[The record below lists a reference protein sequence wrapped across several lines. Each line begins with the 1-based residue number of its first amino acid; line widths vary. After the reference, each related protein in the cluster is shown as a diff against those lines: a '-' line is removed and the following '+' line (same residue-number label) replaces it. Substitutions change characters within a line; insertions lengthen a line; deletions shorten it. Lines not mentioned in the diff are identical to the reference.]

1 MNCPA
6 ITKLILRAALRLTQL
21 AKWALVVWLF
31 GLIAFA
37 GPFSIGWLNILL
49 ALLWL
54 AAFIVAT
61 VRFSKPL
68 KGYRPVHMLLL
79 LPLIPHVYLRDPSHS
94 CDWEIPYQRTA
105 WAEVS
110 GDTVTIHHFRSFDYT
125 AGGEPIPA
133 WSTRS
138 FDLAK
143 LRGMDFIMSHWGSE
157 WVGHPIFSFD
167 FGDEGHLAFT
177 IEARM
182 EKGESYAL
190 FPGLYRQYELSY
202 IPCEESDAVRV
213 RTNFRK
219 GEGVRLYRTI
229 ATPEQARVRLME
241 FIKSMNRISDHP
253 RFYNVLTSNC
263 TTAVR
268 SQMTNRFPMDWRIIL
283 NGKLD
288 AMLYERGVL
297 VTEGLPFAELSRRAL
312 INPQAQAHPGVE
324 GFSEKI
330 REGVPGF
337 EL

>member
-1 MNCPA
+1 MNRAA
-6 ITKLILRAALRLTQL
+6 ITKLTLRVALRLAQL
-21 AKWALVVWLF
+21 AKWALAVWLF

-37 GPFSIGWLNILL
+37 GPFPIGLLNILL
-49 ALLWL
+49 ALAWL
-54 AAFIVAT
+54 AGLVVVSLRI
-61 VRFSKPL
+61 RDLRKR
-68 KGYRPVHMLLL
+68 YRPVLILLL
-79 LPLIPHVYLRDPSHS
+79 LPLIPHSFRQPSHER
-94 CDWEIPYQRTA
+94 DWEIPYQRTA
-105 WAEVS
+105 WADIS
-110 GDTVTIHHFRSFDYT
+110 GDIVTIHHFRSFDYT
-125 AGGEPIPA
+125 ADGEPIPA

-182 EKGESYAL
+182 EKGESYTL

-219 GEGVRLYRTI
+219 GEDVRLYRTI
-229 ATPEQARVRLME
+229 ATPEQARNRLME
-241 FIKSMNRISDHP
+241 FIASMNRLRDHP

-297 VTEGLPFAELSRRAL
+297 VTEGLPFKELSRRAL
-312 INPQAQAHPGVE
+312 INPQAQAHSGVE

-337 EL
+337 GG

>member
-1 MNCPA
+1 MNRAALAKFTLC
-6 ITKLILRAALRLTQL
+6 AALRLLQL
-21 AKWALVVWLF
+21 AKWALAVWLF

-37 GPFSIGWLNILL
+37 GPFPIGLLNILL
-49 ALLWL
+49 AIAWL
-54 AAFIVAT
+54 AGLVVVSLRIRDLRKRYCRV
-61 VRFSKPL
+61 L
-68 KGYRPVHMLLL
+68 ILLL
-79 LPLIPHVYLRDPSHS
+79 LPLIPHSFRQPSHDR
-94 CDWEIPYQRTA
+94 DWEIPYQRTA
-105 WAEVS
+105 SAEVS
-110 GDTVTIHHFRSFDYT
+110 GDIVTFHHFRSFDYT
-125 AGGEPIPA
+125 ADGEPIPA

-182 EKGESYAL
+182 EKGESYTL
-190 FPGLYRQYELSY
+190 FPGLYWQYELSY

-213 RTNFRK
+213 RTNFRE
-219 GEGVRLYRTI
+219 GEDVRLYRTI
-229 ATPEQARVRLME
+229 ATPEQARARLME
-241 FIKSMNRISDHP
+241 FIKSMNRLRDHP
-253 RFYNVLTSNC
+253 RFYNILTSNC

-268 SQMTNRFPMDWRIIL
+268 SQMTNRFPMDSRIIL

-312 INPQAQAHPGVE
+312 INPQAQAHPGCE
-324 GFSEKI
+324 DFSEKI

-337 EL
+337 GH

>member
-1 MNCPA
+1 MNRPA
-6 ITKLILRAALRLTQL
+6 ITKLALRAALRMAQI
-21 AKWALVVWLF
+21 AKWSLAVWLF

-37 GPFSIGWLNILL
+37 GPFPIGFLNLLL
-49 ALLWL
+49 ALAWL
-54 AAFIVAT
+54 AALVVVSFRIDNL
-61 VRFSKPL
+61 RKR
-68 KGYRPVHMLLL
+68 YRPVLILLL
-79 LPLIPHVYLRDPSHS
+79 LPLIPHTFRQPSHDR
-94 CDWEIPYQRTA
+94 DWEIPYQRTA

-110 GDTVTIHHFRSFDYT
+110 GETLTIHHFRSFDYAADGT
-125 AGGEPIPA
+125 PIPA

-143 LRGMDFIMSHWGSE
+143 LRGMDFFMSHWGSE

-167 FGDEGHLAFT
+167 FGSEGHLAFT

-219 GEGVRLYRTI
+219 GENVRLYRTI
-229 ATPEQARVRLME
+229 ATTEQARNRLME
-241 FIKSMNRISDHP
+241 FVASMNHLRDHP

-288 AMLYERGVL
+288 AMLHERGIL
-297 VTEGLPFAELSRRAL
+297 VTDGLSFAELSRRAL
-312 INPQAQAHPGVE
+312 INPQARAHPGVE

-337 EL
+337 AR

>member
-1 MNCPA
+1 MNLPA
-6 ITKLILRAALRLTQL
+6 MTKLALRAALRLAQIT
-21 AKWALVVWLF
+21 KWALAVWLF

-37 GPFSIGWLNILL
+37 GPFPSGILNLLL
-49 ALLWL
+49 AIAWL
-54 AAFIVAT
+54 AALVVVSI
-61 VRFSKPL
+61 RIDDLRKR
-68 KGYRPVHMLLL
+68 YRPVLILLL
-79 LPLIPHVYLRDPSHS
+79 LPLIPHTFRQPSHDR
-94 CDWEIPYQRTA
+94 DWEIPYQRTA
-105 WAEVS
+105 WAEVT
-110 GDTVTIHHFRSFDYT
+110 GDTLTIHDFRSFDYAADGT
-125 AGGEPIPA
+125 PVPA

-138 FDLAK
+138 FDLMK

-167 FGDEGHLAFT
+167 FGDGGHLAFT

-182 EKGESYAL
+182 EKGESYTL

-219 GEGVRLYRTI
+219 GENVRLYRTI
-229 ATPEQARVRLME
+229 ATPEQARARLME
-241 FIKSMNRISDHP
+241 FVASMNRLRDHP

-312 INPQAQAHPGVE
+312 INPQARAHPGVE

-337 EL
+337 GR

>member
-1 MNCPA
+1 MIRPA
-6 ITKLILRAALRLTQL
+6 IAQIVLRAGLRLAQI
-21 AKWALVVWLF
+21 AKWGLAVWLF

-37 GPFSIGWLNILL
+37 GPFPFGILNLLL
-49 ALLWL
+49 AVGWL
-54 AAFIVAT
+54 AALVVVSFRI
-61 VRFSKPL
+61 RDLRKR
-68 KGYRPVHMLLL
+68 YRPVLIVLL
-79 LPLIPHVYLRDPSHS
+79 LPLIPHSFRQPSHDR
-94 CDWEIPYQRTA
+94 DWEIPYQRTA

-110 GDTVTIHHFRSFDYT
+110 GDIVTIHHFRSFGYAPDGT
-125 AGGEPIPA
+125 PVPV

-143 LRGMDFIMSHWGSE
+143 LRGMDFFMSHWGSE

-219 GEGVRLYRTI
+219 GEDVRLYRTI
-229 ATPEQARVRLME
+229 ATPEQARERLME
-241 FIKSMNRISDHP
+241 FVASMNRLRDHP

-297 VTEGLPFAELSRRAL
+297 VTEGLPFAQLSRRAL
-312 INPQAQAHPGVE
+312 INPQARAHPGAE
-324 GFSEKI
+324 EFSEKI

-337 EL
+337 GH